1 MYANRRD
8 KRSVR
13 INLSA
18 TPQFRERVE
27 ALAEQHGEQMTT
39 WLYEY
44 VARKMEED
52 FGANSSRQTA

>member
-8 KRSVR
+8 KRSER

-18 TPQFRERVE
+18 TPQFRDRVE

-44 VARKMEED
+44 VNRKMDED
-52 FGANSSRQTA
+52 FGVNFSRQTA

>member
-8 KRSVR
+8 KRNVR

-39 WLYEY
+39 WIYEY
-44 VARKMEED
+44 IARKIEED
-52 FGANSSRQTA
+52 FGGNSSRHVA